1 MRRLVRMGT
10 VIGSIVLLPA
20 GAFAQASIT
29 GFVKDTSGAVLPGVS
44 VEAASPVL
52 TERVRTVVTDG
63 TGQYRVVDLPPGS
76 YMVTFTLPGFS
87 VVKREG
93 IMLEGTFTAT
103 VNADL
108 RVGGLAETVTVTGE
122 SPIVDVQSAR
132 RQQVIDGQVLQSL
145 PTSRSYNNV
154 LQLVPAVT
162 PADGGQVQLRPNM
175 ILFSAH
181 GGNSEDGRL
190 MVNGI
195 NVGSSRGGSGVAN
208 YVADLQGAAE
218 VTFQVSGNLG
228 EAESGGPQMGIVPRT
243 GGNRTTGT
251 VFVTGVNQRMQGSNW
266 TDALRQ
272 AGLTAPAKVLR
283 LYDVQASIGGPI
295 RKDRLWYYFNWRDV
309 GSADAVAGVFANKNA
324 GDPAKWTYEPDYSR
338 QARNDVS
345 RRITA
350 LRTTIQGTSRNKFDV
365 YFDNQPFCNGSGW
378 TPQDEACRKAK
389 DDEWIQGGSTGPT
402 PSFGPGPSSPETG
415 DYNNNGT
422 LIRQFTWQSP
432 VTNRLLLDARA
443 GAYTSRFG
451 QTERPGNP
459 TRGLVRV
466 SEQGGLFPL
475 MKYRSSNWPG
485 GALGAYTWNAS
496 ATYVTG
502 AHNLKFGY
510 QGARYQ
516 DDFETTTIQYNDQ
529 RLAYRFNNAVPNQ
542 ITQAAGPWTT
552 RARTRS
558 NAFYGQEQWTYRRLT
573 LQGAMRFDRAW
584 SFFPQQQIDRDVFIP
599 NTIIVPEAQ
608 GVTGYNDVTART
620 GFAYDVFGNGR
631 TSLKVNVGKY
641 LWPASNSGRYT
652 AINPSSRLVTSVT
665 RGWIDANRDYI
676 PQCDLLNPAINGEC
690 GAWDDQNFGRERPAT
705 AYDQAI
711 RGGWGIRPSDW
722 QFGASVQ
729 HELLPRT
736 SVEVGY
742 YRRWW
747 QHYSDATD
755 NLLVSAA
762 EFDSFSIT
770 APMDPRLPG
779 GGGYVV
785 GGLYDV
791 TPVKFGLNNSIVEAT
806 DAYSKDV
813 RYWDGID
820 VNINARLKNGV
831 TLQGGTSTGR
841 LVTDL
846 CGVRAQVPEFTP
858 PSATLASSLL
868 NPYCR
873 TVEPFLTQVR
883 AIGSYVIPRVDVQ
896 VAATFQSRPGVSL
909 AANLVVPNATARQSL
924 GRNLAGGVQNVTVN
938 LIEPNTM
945 FGDRLNQL
953 DLRIGKILRFAR
965 TRTNLAVDIVNALNS
980 SAVLTYNN
988 TFNATWPTP
997 ASVLTAR
1004 VARLSVQFDF

>member
-1 MRRLVRMGT
+1 MRRLVRVAT
-10 VIGSIVLLPA
+10 VIASIVLLPA
-20 GAFAQASIT
+20 AAFAQASIT

-52 TERVRTVVTDG
+52 TEKVRTVVTDG

-190 MVNGI
+190 TVNGI

-228 EAESGGPQMGIVPRT
+228 EAESGGPQMGIVLRT

-631 TSLKVNVGKY
+631 TSLKVNAGKY

-652 AINPSSRLVTSVT
+652 ATNPSSRLVTSVT

-705 AYDQAI
+705 AYDPSI
-711 RGGWGIRPSDW
+711 RGGWGARPSDW

-762 EFDSFSIT
+762 EFDGFSIT

-791 TPVKFGLNNSIVEAT
+791 TPAKFGLNNSSVQAT

-831 TLQGGTSTGR
+831 TLQGGTSSGR

-883 AIGSYVIPRVDVQ
+883 AIGSYVIPKVDVQ
-896 VAATFQSRPGVSL
+896 VAGTFQSRPGVSL

>member
-1 MRRLVRMGT
+1 MRRLVRMAT
-10 VIGSIVLLPA
+10 VIASIVLLPA
-20 GAFAQASIT
+20 AAFAQASIT

-190 MVNGI
+190 TVNGI

-722 QFGASVQ
+722 QLGASVQ
-729 HELLPRT
+729 HELLPRA

-762 EFDSFSIT
+762 EFDGFSIT

-820 VNINARLKNGV
+820 INVNARLRNGL
-831 TLQGGTSTGR
+831 TLQGGTSSGR
-841 LVTDL
+841 LVSDL

-896 VAATFQSRPGVSL
+896 VAGTFQSRPGVSL